1 MRMAFTMFPA
11 RGSRQL
17 WVLVAGSFALLAC
30 SKDRPASAEAPTA
43 GSLPTEPPKA
53 PTAAAAPAE
62 VARPAEAPAAAPP
75 AAAPAGSARFT
86 ETNFEL
92 SLSPQGSYEAGK
104 PAAAQ
109 IVLDAKAPFHV
120 NEKYPYKF
128 KPRDEAG
135 LSFASAVVGKD
146 NVQLEKARATMT
158 VPFTVQTAGKH
169 TLAGQFS
176 FSVCT
181 DDKCLIEKRDLSL
194 VLEAK

>member
-11 RGSRQL
+11 RGSRKL
-17 WVLVAGSFALLAC
+17 WALVACSFALLAC

-43 GSLPTEPPKA
+43 GSLPIEPPK
-53 PTAAAAPAE
+53 TSAAVASAGEAIPAQ
-62 VARPAEAPAAAPP
+62 APAAAPQ
-75 AAAPAGSARFT
+75 AAAPAGSARFA
-86 ETNFEL
+86 EANFEL

-109 IVLDAKAPFHV
+109 IVLDAKPPFHV

-146 NVQLEKARATMT
+146 NMQLEKARATMT
-158 VPFTVQTAGKH
+158 VPFTVQTSGKH

-194 VLEAK
+194 LLEAK